1 MVKCTWL
8 WETVALNRK
17 RKKVPSRIDRLNR
30 AETSSALFHLE
41 SISEDSI
48 YTPVTS
54 SLVSFHTNSTTTGSS
69 RSMWQVTTVPGKL
82 SDALGALVR
91 YAQQSFTIFFCLT

>member
-30 AETSSALFHLE
+30 AGTSSALFRLE

-54 SLVSFHTNSTTTGSS
+54 SVPIQTYSTTTGSS